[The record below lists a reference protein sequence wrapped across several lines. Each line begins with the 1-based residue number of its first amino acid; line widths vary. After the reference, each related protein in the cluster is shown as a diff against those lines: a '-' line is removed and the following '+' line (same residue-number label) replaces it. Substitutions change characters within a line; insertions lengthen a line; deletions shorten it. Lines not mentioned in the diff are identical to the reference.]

1 MEIVDEARAGLLKS
15 LVKTLSAVPGVVAIV
30 LGGSYAE
37 GAQTAT
43 SDMDIGLYYRPGAP
57 FDLTAIRATAEAVA
71 VQPPTVTEFYAWGPW
86 VNGGAW
92 IQTAAG
98 KVDFLYRNLDQVEQT
113 IQEAQA
119 GIMRHDFDQQPT
131 FGFYSVIYLAE
142 TRICR
147 PLYDPDGAI
156 ARLKESVAVYPPA
169 LKRKAVADSLWAVE
183 FTLLHA
189 DTYAAKGDVYNTV
202 GCLTRCATNLAQ
214 ALFALNETYF
224 LSDKRAMRAIGTF
237 ALQPDHYGERLTAI
251 LAAPG
256 GNAEGLQASVAAV
269 WQLWRE
275 AGQLAGEY
283 YKGSVWNP

>member
-1 MEIVDEARAGLLKS
+1 
-15 LVKTLSAVPGVVAIV
+15 
-30 LGGSYAE
+30 
-37 GAQTAT
+37 
-43 SDMDIGLYYRPGAP
+43 
-57 FDLTAIRATAEAVA
+57 
-71 VQPPTVTEFYAWGPW
+71 
-86 VNGGAW
+86 
-92 IQTAAG
+92 
-98 KVDFLYRNLDQVEQT
+98 
-113 IQEAQA
+113 
-119 GIMRHDFDQQPT
+119 MRHDFDQQPT

-147 PLYDPDGAI
+147 PLYDPDGVI
-156 ARLKESVAVYPPA
+156 ARLKASVAVYPPA

-189 DTYAAKGDVYNTV
+189 DSYAANGDVYNTV

-224 LSDKRAMRAIGTF
+224 LSDKRAMRTIRTF

-256 GNAEGLQASVAAV
+256 GDAAGLQASVAAV